1 MRTARDRG
9 TSVPQYPLVCV
20 TPVQPLN
27 QRGIHL
33 RAKFG
38 GGCFAGLAAWSLGLG
53 TGCFGPG
60 AVQCSLEMIRG
71 RGQQWTLALAL
82 ALSLHRASTSRCDAM
97 A

>member
-27 QRGIHL
+27 QRGIHF

-38 GGCFAGLAAWSLGLG
+38 GGCFRWAWPLGRL
-53 TGCFGPG
+53 
-60 AVQCSLEMIRG
+60 VWEQV
-71 RGQQWTLALAL
+71 ALDRAL
-82 ALSLHRASTSRCDAM
+82 FSARLR
-97 A
+97 